1 MLALTVAMFP
11 SAAMAQTNP
20 ANPNASTPASP
31 SATSSP
37 DQSAPVDNSADQQV
51 ESDPLEPFNS
61 AMFTFNLKVDDW
73 VLHPF
78 ARGYAYV
85 IPTGGREAVGRA
97 LDNVRFIPRAVNN
110 GLQLRFPEAGGE
122 VARFGINTTVGLLGF
137 FD

>member
-51 ESDPLEPFNS
+51 EPDPLEPFNS

-73 VLHPF
+73 VLHPV
-78 ARGYAYV
+78 ASGYAYV
-85 IPTGGREAVGRA
+85 IPTGGGA
-97 LDNVRFIPRAVNN
+97 
-110 GLQLRFPEAGGE
+110 AGGRG
-122 VARFGINTTVGLLGF
+122 ARHQRFLPPGG
-137 FD
+137 